1 MRVFGR
7 RSETSV
13 RRGIGARMK
22 RRLVVLGIVSLALVL
37 VAPPP
42 AYADNTVS
50 ATDDGQRLD
59 LSLEIVRQAD
69 GTIIGAICHATNHR
83 VPTQNAKFILAS
95 SFCEFRDGSGNWQ
108 LLTTQAAVSSRS
120 DSSTSLTASAA
131 GPVCSNHGTGTYP
144 MRARGDGYWIGYNNQ
159 RHDFRDS
166 GRLYSTSPFPV
177 ADCNHD

>member
-1 MRVFGR
+1 
-7 RSETSV
+7 
-13 RRGIGARMK
+13 MK

-83 VPTQNAKFILAS
+83 IALEYAKFILAS
-95 SFCEFRDGSGNWQ
+95 SLCEFRDGSGNW
-108 LLTTQAAVSSRS
+108 TTFGGQTATSSRQNS
-120 DSSTSLTASAA
+120 RTSGTASAA
-131 GPVCSNHGTGTYP
+131 GPVCSNHGTGTFP
-144 MRARGDGYWIGYNNQ
+144 MRARVDGYWIGQNDQ

-166 GRLYSTSPFPV
+166 GRLYSTSPYPV